1 MAGETMKCSDVSNV
15 NGNEFCKFETV
26 DMTELEKHV
35 EVEHSDDEK
44 TGRKPQKKTKE
55 GTVLALKG
63 PLSCLKCKNYL
74 NKPLWK
80 MRKHIETHT
89 KEGWAQ
95 CNLCEKTFPD
105 SWHLKVHERS
115 HTGEKPHICLFCDK
129 SYPDLSKLKRHLQTH
144 EKTPSEYRSKLHK
157 CLLCGIDFDQTYKL
171 QVHMNYHKGVKPYK
185 CGECRKSFTEKR
197 VLKRHQSNHRAIK
210 DHNCSM
216 CVRKFADP
224 VQLEIHMTRHKTIKC
239 SVCPF
244 KTTKKADLKKHAKTH
259 EIIDFEP
266 QSCPKCGK
274 NFKVMGKHTKTHARK
289 CISTFRVMELLKG
302 SAPCKRCKNYISQ
315 PFWKMKKHIT
325 TSHTKEGRFKC
336 TYCDKRFID
345 SWHLREHERS
355 HTGEKPFQCPVCQI
369 HFSAAASMNQH
380 VKQMHKATRKENE
393 NETFHLN
400 LDDKTEGC

>member
-1 MAGETMKCSDVSNV
+1 
-15 NGNEFCKFETV
+15 
-26 DMTELEKHV
+26 
-35 EVEHSDDEK
+35 
-44 TGRKPQKKTKE
+44 
-55 GTVLALKG
+55 
-63 PLSCLKCKNYL
+63 
-74 NKPLWK
+74 
-80 MRKHIETHT
+80 
-89 KEGWAQ
+89 
-95 CNLCEKTFPD
+95 
-105 SWHLKVHERS
+105 
-115 HTGEKPHICLFCDK
+115 
-129 SYPDLSKLKRHLQTH
+129 
-144 EKTPSEYRSKLHK
+144 
-157 CLLCGIDFDQTYKL
+157 
-171 QVHMNYHKGVKPYK
+171 MNYHKGVKPYK

-274 NFKVMGKHTKTHARK
+274 NFKVMEKHTKTHARK

-336 TYCDKRFID
+336 TYCEKRFID

-355 HTGEKPFQCPVCQI
+355 HTGEKPYSCAEQDCSKAFKNVGNLNRHKVCHSTAKLGIQIDRKLFKCPLPDCTQEFTQKSYIKRHLRIHSGEKPFECPQHGCSSRFTEKGSLKIHMVAHSGEKPFKCQKQGCQKA
-369 HFSAAASMNQH
+369 FSLKRNLYRH
-380 VKQMHKATRKENE
+380 ENNHHKMGLTCKE
-393 NETFHLN
+393 
-400 LDDKTEGC
+400 EGQVEVAEEDIPAGGNRPLAI